1 MQRYKGSIKSSTAA
15 TASTSAAAGIWSL
28 TEQMQAKQA
37 GAWPSAGTGGSMLF
51 AGATTAAQYLSV
63 SNAAVFTG
71 SIATTTLTV
80 TAVSSGTI
88 QVGQPISGTGVTA
101 GTIITALGTGT
112 GGIGTYT
119 VGTSQ
124 TVTSTTIT
132 SSTGIGTAQF
142 TLESYVYVTDTAF
155 RALASWGNTTGNFR
169 CFIQDSNKQITVW
182 LAASILIT
190 ADYTALGS
198 ILNAW
203 AYVTVQRNAAGLLQV
218 FLNGTSV
225 NTVAS
230 NVSNWYAGTLW
241 IGSDVQNTTT
251 AGYGFVGNI
260 TNFRYT
266 QGSALYTGNFSR
278 PTTPLAAVS
287 GTKLLLLAS
296 SSGGLTTDSSSIPL
310 TITNSN
316 GVSYSALTPF

>member
-37 GAWPSAGTGGSMLF
+37 SAWPSAGTGGSMLF
-51 AGATTAAQYLSV
+51 AGTTTAAQYLSV
-63 SNAAVFTG
+63 GNAAVFTG
-71 SIATTTLTV
+71 SIATTVLTV
-80 TAVSSGTI
+80 TAVTSGVI
-88 QVGQPISGTGVTA
+88 QVNQPISGTGVTA

-112 GGIGTYT
+112 GGAGTYT

-124 TVTSTTIT
+124 TVASTTIT

-142 TLESYVYVTDTAF
+142 TIEAYVYVTNTAF
-155 RALASWGNTTGNFR
+155 RTFASWGNTTGHFR
-169 CFIQDSNKQITVW
+169 CFINDSSKEITVW
-182 LAASILIT
+182 LGSGVLLT
-190 ADYTALGS
+190 ATYTTS
-198 ILNAW
+198 ILNTW
-203 AYVTVQRNAAGLLQV
+203 AYVTVQRNAANTLQV
-218 FLNGTSV
+218 FLNGVSV
-225 NTVAS
+225 NTAAS
-230 NVSNWYAGTLW
+230 NTSNWYAGTLW
-241 IGSDVQNTTT
+241 IGSDTQNTTT
-251 AGYGFVGNI
+251 ASGYGFVGNI

-266 QGSALYTGNFSR
+266 QGSALYTGNFSS
-278 PTTPLAAVS
+278 PTAPLAAVS

-296 SSGGLTTDSSSIPL
+296 SSGSFTTDSSSNPL